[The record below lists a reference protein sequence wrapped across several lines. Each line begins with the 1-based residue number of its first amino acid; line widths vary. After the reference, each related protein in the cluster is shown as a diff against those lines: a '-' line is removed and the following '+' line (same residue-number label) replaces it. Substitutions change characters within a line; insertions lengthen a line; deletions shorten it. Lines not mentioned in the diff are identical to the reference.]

1 MIDKS
6 IHGSESLGKLASQD
20 TSIMMMIRI
29 GMILVILLIVMMMMM
44 TMMKRMMVTMM
55 MLMPGSWQHGQSGQK
70 DFIDSLF

>member
-6 IHGSESLGKLASQD
+6 IPGSESLGKLASQD

-29 GMILVILLIVMMMMM
+29 GMILVILLIVMMMM